1 MQHSRRYRNNTINW
15 LLHILCILVYITY
28 NQYFE
33 VFCYNLYLA
42 PSNLVSTTISAV
54 WPPVQIRNCLYAGY
68 AGLHWHLNSTNKTK
82 KIVLSVKFSEITQ
95 RRQKRQKLTI
105 EGKHWKLLSYIYRPK
120 FKKNAT
126 FTFFSLSESSPSQP
140 QYVFWYH
147 NDRMV
152 NYDTERG
159 VRLN

>member
-1 MQHSRRYRNNTINW
+1 MQHSWRYLNNIINW
-15 LLHILCILVYITY
+15 LLHILCILVYFTY

-42 PSNLVSTTISAV
+42 PSNLVSTTIRAV

-95 RRQKRQKLTI
+95 TRQKGKNWQLRANIENSFHISTDPSLKKRYFHFLFPFRVFPKSATI
-105 EGKHWKLLSYIYRPK
+105 CLLV
-120 FKKNAT
+120 
-126 FTFFSLSESSPSQP
+126 P
-140 QYVFWYH
+140 QW
-147 NDRMV
+147 
-152 NYDTERG
+152 
-159 VRLN
+159 

>member
-1 MQHSRRYRNNTINW
+1 MQHIRRYLNNTINW
-15 LLHILCILVYITY
+15 LLHILCILVYFTY

-42 PSNLVSTTISAV
+42 PSNLVSTTIRAV

-120 FKKNAT
+120 FKKT
-126 FTFFSLSESSPSQP
+126 LLSLSFPFQSLPQVSHNMSSGTTMIGWSITIQKEG
-140 QYVFWYH
+140 W
-147 NDRMV
+147 D
-152 NYDTERG
+152 
-159 VRLN
+159 

>member
-1 MQHSRRYRNNTINW
+1 M
-15 LLHILCILVYITY
+15 LHILCILVYFTY

-33 VFCYNLYLA
+33 ASCYNLYLA

-95 RRQKRQKLTI
+95 TRQK
-105 EGKHWKLLSYIYRPK
+105 GKNWQLRANIDNSSHISTDPSLKETLLSLSFP
-120 FKKNAT
+120 FQ
-126 FTFFSLSESSPSQP
+126 SLPQVSHNMSSGTTMIGWSITIQKEG
-140 QYVFWYH
+140 W
-147 NDRMV
+147 D
-152 NYDTERG
+152 
-159 VRLN
+159 